1 MQNFTSNT
9 KVMTDPRQLEFVQPS
24 QEEKSAMSKR
34 GVYRGTVFL
43 ILRAISLVHT
53 ATEMTMA
60 FLLDNVIYCARL
72 LLPTTHK

>member
-1 MQNFTSNT
+1 
-9 KVMTDPRQLEFVQPS
+9 
-24 QEEKSAMSKR
+24 
-34 GVYRGTVFL
+34 L